1 MHNKVCTQRRKTKK
15 DKLIPENRMFFYFQT
30 GMKSLKRILVCQRVT
45 KVILRELRV
54 INYRRRII
62 YIRAHTHTIM
72 CTQILAMTEETLRM
86 VILERLQTIRT
97 PELNET
103 NRWSEIKSFTKCI
116 KKFPTSFSNCT
127 WQCVGTSSH
136 GGTLAVLPR
145 CRLVLLSPNKHPGRR
160 TVVQTDWSGAGAQDV
175 VLVVRFWTR

>member
-1 MHNKVCTQRRKTKK
+1 
-15 DKLIPENRMFFYFQT
+15 
-30 GMKSLKRILVCQRVT
+30 MKCLKRILVCQSVT

-62 YIRAHTHTIM
+62 YIRAHTQTIM
-72 CTQILAMTEETLRM
+72 RTQILAMTEETLRM

-97 PELNET
+97 PELKET

-127 WQCVGTSSH
+127 
-136 GGTLAVLPR
+136 
-145 CRLVLLSPNKHPGRR
+145 
-160 TVVQTDWSGAGAQDV
+160 
-175 VLVVRFWTR
+175 

>member
-1 MHNKVCTQRRKTKK
+1 MAHLESQVNLTCMSLACWMKLEYRGNMHTLHQGCTTSSVHNKVCTQRRKTKK

-30 GMKSLKRILVCQRVT
+30 GMKCLKRILVCQRVT

-127 WQCVGTSSH
+127 
-136 GGTLAVLPR
+136 
-145 CRLVLLSPNKHPGRR
+145 
-160 TVVQTDWSGAGAQDV
+160 
-175 VLVVRFWTR
+175 

>member
-1 MHNKVCTQRRKTKK
+1 MSKSHKGNLEGVKS
-15 DKLIPENRMFFYFQT
+15 DKLQKEN
-30 GMKSLKRILVCQRVT
+30 
-45 KVILRELRV
+45 
-54 INYRRRII
+54 
-62 YIRAHTHTIM
+62 YIHTRAHTHTIM

-127 WQCVGTSSH
+127 
-136 GGTLAVLPR
+136 
-145 CRLVLLSPNKHPGRR
+145 
-160 TVVQTDWSGAGAQDV
+160 
-175 VLVVRFWTR
+175 